1 MVQKEKEKTEFTEIF
16 EKFLKGYPDF
26 PEISDIAERNSQG
39 GIWIIGG
46 FVYRNIIRNIPGYGE
61 ISEPEIVDID
71 FMLERSSKERDLYA
85 PKGWDFKI
93 SEYGNPYL
101 VREKTRIDLNYL
113 RNFHSITTR
122 KLEPNME
129 HFFTGTP
136 LNIQSIAYDLTDKNV
151 GVIGECG
158 IDAIKRRLV
167 KINNSEEAGYDA
179 QIKGVSL
186 EEFVIKKAKELGFEM
201 YFAYKYYNPHSLT
214 LKDILLT

>member
-1 MVQKEKEKTEFTEIF
+1 MVKKEHKKRERSEYTEVF
-16 EKFLKGYPDF
+16 EKFLKESPDF
-26 PEISDIAERNSQG
+26 PEIFDIAKRNSQG
-39 GIWIIGG
+39 KIWIIGG
-46 FVYRNIIRNIPGYGE
+46 FVYRNIIRNIYGE
-61 ISEPEIVDID
+61 IPEPEIVDID
-71 FMLERSSKERDLYA
+71 FMLERSSKERDLYT

-113 RNFHSITTR
+113 RSFHSITTR

-167 KINNSEEAGYDA
+167 KINNLEEAEYDA
-179 QIKGVSL
+179 QIKGVGL
-186 EEFVIKKAKELGFEM
+186 EEFVIKKAEELEF
-201 YFAYKYYNPHSLT
+201 KYNTGIPWQQIQVRVIPT
-214 LKDILLT
+214 KD